1 MSAAHKKS
9 LLTGIKPSGKLNIG
23 HYIGAVNNWRTMI
36 EDFDALFMI
45 ADLHSLT
52 VTPKP
57 DELRS
62 HTRELLL
69 WLIACG
75 LDPKRCKIFLQS
87 HVTGHTELG
96 WVLGCLTPVGQ
107 LERMTQYKDYLA
119 KGRDAYGGILFYP
132 TLMAADILMYNPDAV
147 PVGDDQ
153 KQHVELTRDL
163 AEKFNRI
170 YCTPEAPLFR
180 MPEPVTVKVGA
191 RIKSLKDPESKMSKS
206 DDEQGG
212 NILLEDAPEAI
223 RKKIM
228 SAVTDSGSE
237 VLAREDKPGVT
248 NLLTI
253 MSALGGK
260 PIAQLEAEFK
270 GQNYGAFKRAVAD
283 TVVQTLEP
291 VQAKY
296 RELKDNPGYLQQV
309 LAEGAAEAQ
318 KRADTMMAKVYKAVG
333 LMAK

>member
-1 MSAAHKKS
+1 MTTRKKS

-23 HYIGAVNNWRTMI
+23 HYIGAVSNWRAMI
-36 EDFDALFMI
+36 EDYDALFMI
-45 ADLHSLT
+45 ADLHTLT
-52 VTPKP
+52 VTPDPK
-57 DELRS
+57 ELRENT
-62 HTRELLL
+62 HELLL
-69 WLIACG
+69 WLMACG
-75 LDPKRCKIFLQS
+75 LDPKKCKIFLQS
-87 HVTGHTELG
+87 HICIGHTELA

-119 KGRDAYGGILFYP
+119 KGKSADGGILFYP
-132 TLMAADILMYNPDAV
+132 VLMAADILMYNPDAV

-180 MPEPVTVKVGA
+180 MPEPVTAKVGA

-212 NILLEDAPEAI
+212 NILLEDAPELI

-237 VLAREDKPGVT
+237 VVARDDKPGVT

-253 MSALGGK
+253 MSALSGR
-260 PIAQLEAEFK
+260 PIKDIEDEFK
-270 GQNYGAFKRAVAD
+270 GQNYGAFKRAVAE
-283 TVVQTLEP
+283 VVVKALEP

-296 RELKDNPGYLQQV
+296 KELKGNPAYLKEV
-309 LAEGAAEAQ
+309 LAKGAAEAQ
-318 KRADTMMAKVYKAVG
+318 ARADTMMKKVYDLVG